1 LISKLEISTSKRSED
16 PAKLKITQWH
26 ERDFDTSTLR
36 QAQCTASSV
45 HRKLSASHWY
55 GYKEKFAK
63 LLKFGKLSI
72 N

>member
-16 PAKLKITQWH
+16 PAKLKITQWR
-26 ERDFDTSTLR
+26 ERDFDTST
-36 QAQCTASSV
+36 SSV

-63 LLKFGKLSI
+63 L
-72 N
+72 